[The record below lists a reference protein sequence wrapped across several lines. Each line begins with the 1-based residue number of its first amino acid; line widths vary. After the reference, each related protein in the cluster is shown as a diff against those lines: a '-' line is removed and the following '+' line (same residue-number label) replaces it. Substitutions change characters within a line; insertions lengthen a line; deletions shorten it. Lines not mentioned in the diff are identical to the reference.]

1 MLAIAHK
8 PNYCETCCSFLATSP
23 LARACPSSGGREEM
37 ARLHGY
43 ELTKEEREEL
53 EAEAREL
60 YTTEAKIEAKV
71 AA

>member
-1 MLAIAHK
+1 
-8 PNYCETCCSFLATSP
+8 
-23 LARACPSSGGREEM
+23 M
-37 ARLHGY
+37 ARLRGY

-53 EAEAREL
+53 EAEARAL